1 MHYNM
6 KLLHRA
12 KSFDAISS
20 RPRNNLKESLIKDL
34 LECIEV
40 KDMELED
47 AELLDK
53 MADDLSGPAPIDS
66 MDREPASPE
75 FE

>member
-20 RPRNNLKESLIKDL
+20 RPRNSLKESLIKDL

-40 KDMELED
+40 EDMELDD
-47 AELLDK
+47 AELLDE
-53 MADDLSGPAPIDS
+53 MADDLCGPASTVHLHNIL
-66 MDREPASPE
+66 AAG
-75 FE
+75 